1 MKTYSVA
8 TETDTLLRVED
19 GTLGKKNVSVVIC
32 QLLPKAPGGE
42 EPLPEG
48 LFWLLL
54 TGEIPSEQQVRNL
67 SAECT
72 PSC

>member
-32 QLLPKAPGGE
+32 Q
-42 EPLPEG
+42 G
-48 LFWLLL
+48 L
-54 TGEIPSEQQVRNL
+54 
-67 SAECT
+67 
-72 PSC
+72 